1 MASVRGCSSATDAEL
16 WEGGSNWNHHFLAAA
31 PWAKNDYRLPEGM
44 TIPRHKHLTWCQVF
58 VVQGTMEVQVGNE
71 PLQED
76 RPELRKVFRT
86 LPLGGNP

>member
-1 MASVRGCSSATDAEL
+1 
-16 WEGGSNWNHHFLAAA
+16 
-31 PWAKNDYRLPEGM
+31 
-44 TIPRHKHLTWCQVF
+44 
-58 VVQGTMEVQVGNE
+58 MEVQVGNE

>member
-1 MASVRGCSSATDAEL
+1 
-16 WEGGSNWNHHFLAAA
+16 
-31 PWAKNDYRLPEGM
+31 M

-76 RPELRKVFRT
+76 RPELRKLFRT